1 MSLQAMW
8 KGMTDVA
15 GSREGAMMGLKK
27 AFGQYNYAEDP
38 EYQRDMQFLQQ
49 NPTQQVA
56 GAFVEKWGDQLDGVT
71 MENIAKQLQPLEGT
85 NQWYQNQMND
95 IQLSNAELGLDYNQ
109 YAQPYKKENLQY
121 QTQQN
126 MYNTDIAQNK
136 AKVSNQVTPSS
147 IEAQIAQNRYNTE
160 QAQAQMPYVEDL
172 ARLGFEQDQ
181 ARLDSMLGQ
190 NEMLQHELDIMNQT
204 KDYRIDNARLQN
216 LSNQLGVDAQTIENY
231 ILDQTKQDRIDQSAA
246 QLERILL
253 GNENQR
259 TNNMINR
266 ETAQAQINRPYI
278 ANSGAILANNYQT
291 TQNRIL
297 NENADNMITQS
308 DLETEL
314 LRLQQQQAK
323 DEYNFMKG
331 LDDNLRFGV
340 NTGNGGPAID
350 IKEVLPTPEG
360 VPQLALNSAD
370 TVVYLDNGLPYVDES
385 GKSYVATTGI
395 MGSNRVFKAVDPNSY
410 LSGGSDESDFRK
422 TGDGNDEQNSIISWI
437 QGQIN
442 NVKNNVTGGGDNQ
455 TQQQSGSAQELYQQF
470 KQNTPTDE
478 PLTPS
483 QIKQRIS
490 LIDDE
495 RFEQMYGIP
504 KSQFEDFLNR
514 F

>member
-1 MSLQAMW
+1 
-8 KGMTDVA
+8 
-15 GSREGAMMGLKK
+15 
-27 AFGQYNYAEDP
+27 
-38 EYQRDMQFLQQ
+38 
-49 NPTQQVA
+49 
-56 GAFVEKWGDQLDGVT
+56 
-71 MENIAKQLQPLEGT
+71 
-85 NQWYQNQMND
+85 
-95 IQLSNAELGLDYNQ
+95 
-109 YAQPYKKENLQY
+109 
-121 QTQQN
+121 
-126 MYNTDIAQNK
+126 
-136 AKVSNQVTPSS
+136 
-147 IEAQIAQNRYNTE
+147 
-160 QAQAQMPYVEDL
+160 
-172 ARLGFEQDQ
+172 
-181 ARLDSMLGQ
+181 
-190 NEMLQHELDIMNQT
+190 MNQT

-231 ILDQTKQDRIDQSAA
+231 ILNQTKQDRIDQSAA

-266 ETAQAQINRPYI
+266 ETAQAQINAPYI

-350 IKEVLPTPEG
+350 IKEMLPTPEG

-370 TVVYLDNGLPYVDES
+370 TVVYAQTGRPYVDS
-385 GKSYVATTGI
+385 DGNAYVAQKDVF
-395 MGSNRVFKAVDPNSY
+395 GSNRTFVAVNPNNY
-410 LSGGSDESDFRK
+410 LSGGSDVSDFRK
-422 TGDGNDEQNSIISWI
+422 TGDGDDEPSWGTRTWNSIV
-437 QGQIN
+437 N
-442 NVKNNVTGGGDNQ
+442 NITGGGDNQ